1 MGRILALIYGIF
13 GFLLFNASL
22 IYFILFISP
31 TFEAQL
37 MNSGTEV
44 PFVQALF
51 INILL
56 IILFGVQHSVMARP
70 LFKDWWTKI
79 VPMPIERS
87 TYVVIASLFMILLCG
102 LWQPL
107 PELVWNVENHLAYWV
122 LIGLF
127 GFGWLFSLYATF
139 LINQFDLLGLR
150 QVFLYWRVKP
160 YTPVPFKVVSVYK
173 YIRHPIM
180 SGTIIGLWA
189 TPTMSMGHFVLAIGF
204 TVYIFIGKY

>member
-56 IILFGVQHSVMARP
+56 IILFGVQH
-70 LFKDWWTKI
+70 
-79 VPMPIERS
+79 
-87 TYVVIASLFMILLCG
+87 
-102 LWQPL
+102 
-107 PELVWNVENHLAYWV
+107 
-122 LIGLF
+122 
-127 GFGWLFSLYATF
+127 
-139 LINQFDLLGLR
+139 
-150 QVFLYWRVKP
+150 
-160 YTPVPFKVVSVYK
+160 
-173 YIRHPIM
+173 
-180 SGTIIGLWA
+180 
-189 TPTMSMGHFVLAIGF
+189 
-204 TVYIFIGKY
+204 